1 MQKKTFGFAKI
12 VFASLFSFAAY
23 ANAAD
28 TVINFE
34 DIYPGVETTDLLPAN
49 YGGFFWSGSAR
60 FVTSQLVPGT
70 GFANGTIGDVSL
82 FNDAGNDLSM
92 SRGVAFNFLGA
103 YVTAAWN
110 NNEQVTVS
118 GSRNGVQTY
127 STVIETSTDSPVY
140 FNFNFRNIDTLVF
153 HAQGGVN
160 AELGGEGDHIVIDN
174 LRYSPVPPPA
184 VPEPSSWAMMALG
197 MGALALAKKRAGKR
211 KA

>member
-28 TVINFE
+28 TVMTFE
-34 DIYPGVETTDLLPAN
+34 DIYPGVETADLLPAN

-70 GFANGTIGDVSL
+70 GFASGTIGDVSL
-82 FNDAGNDLSM
+82 FNDAGNDLSIN
-92 SRGVAFNFLGA
+92 RDVAFNFLGA

-118 GSRNGVQTY
+118 GSRNGVQTF
-127 STVIETSTDSPVY
+127 SSVIETSTTGPTY
-140 FNFNFRNIDTLVF
+140 FNFNYTNIDTLVF

-184 VPEPSSWAMMALG
+184 VPEPSSWALLFLG
-197 MGALALAKKRAGKR
+197 LGAIAFAKKRASKR
-211 KA
+211 ID